1 MSTALYI
8 HFYYTSYRE
17 IKQGALT
24 MATNEELISQIKSGI
39 HLKSNMY
46 QLYIQN
52 LTLLKS
58 WSKKYIHII
67 GADEVLQE
75 CYIALHNAVK
85 AFDAEK
91 EYKFTT
97 YLQKVIARHF
107 SKITST
113 NKGLKLGENDKRL
126 LMQYKALNEKAQN
139 TTGKSINDNT
149 ACCLLCCSIR
159 QLEYIKQ
166 YTELQ
171 HPISLDKP
179 INNNT
184 DDTVLI
190 SDILQSDTDIAQNYE
205 NNAVNEYLFK
215 IWHYVHK
222 LCNET
227 EEKVLIQRF
236 KKQLTYKQIGFIN
249 GFSLEQARQYEYKAL
264 KKLRNNPEIQKLIRE
279 LKE

>member
-8 HFYYTSYRE
+8 RFYYTSYQI
-17 IKQGALT
+17 IKQGVLT
-24 MATNEELISQIKSGI
+24 MATNEELINQIKRGI
-39 HLKSNMY
+39 ALEENMY

-52 LTLLKS
+52 LPLLKS

-67 GADEVLQE
+67 GADETLQE
-75 CYIALHNAVK
+75 CYIALHSAVYG
-85 AFDAEK
+85 FDTEK

-113 NKGLKLGENDKRL
+113 SKGLKLGEKDKKL
-126 LMQYKALNEKAQN
+126 LMEYKALNEKAQN
-139 TTGKSINDNT
+139 TKGKSINDDK
-149 ACCLLCCSIR
+149 ACCLLCCSIK
-159 QLEYIKQ
+159 QLEHIKQ

-171 HPISLDKP
+171 HPVSLDKP
-179 INNNT
+179 INDNT

-190 SDILQSDTDIAQNYE
+190 SDILQSDTDIAQDYE
-205 NNAVNEYLFK
+205 NNALNEYLFR
-215 IWHYVHK
+215 IWRYVHK

-236 KKQLTYKQIGFIN
+236 KQQLTYKQIGFIN

-264 KKLRNNPEIQKLIRE
+264 KKLRNNPEIQKLTKE
-279 LKE
+279 LKG